1 MASKV
6 SRFPWTPPQY
16 QRDNDR
22 PTTVNAAKS
31 QTEEPQ
37 RGNVEMG
44 ESAAAAPNAQEV
56 PPQAPA
62 VIRMPELPFGL
73 LLKKA
78 IRGDRNAVTVEE
90 ALEEL
95 ESMARAR
102 VDAAVEPELDPNAKI
117 NTWLDQSGE
126 HLLRKSGLETAEEEA
141 AVTFQSLSVVEE
153 EEEVVEERGERSKR
167 PEENR
172 DEEMSEC

>member
-95 ESMARAR
+95 ENMARAR

-126 HLLRKSGLETAEEEA
+126 HLRKSRLETAEEEA